1 MSTILI
7 LFVCVIAVVVI
18 VVSKSKNGN
27 ATIIGEENN
36 DTPILK
42 DEVISENV
50 NVEGNIIMVI
60 DDVFSLTGRGTA
72 VTGKIVNGT
81 IKWAYL
87 GDLLNININV
97 EVKEVDFKKEF
108 DNYAKDILACDVQ
121 FQPFTHLYNCAKY
134 FYELGIMA
142 SNKSQKRE

>member
-18 VVSKSKNGN
+18 VLSKSKNGN

-60 DDVFSLTGRGTA
+60 DDVFSLTGRGIA

-81 IKWAYL
+81 L
-87 GDLLNININV
+87 QVGDEVVIQSSVVSKNINTTV
-97 EVKEVDFKKEF
+97 EAIEMFRKQVTVASAGELVGVMLS
-108 DNYAKDILACDVQ
+108 DISKGDVQ
-121 FQPFTHLYNCAKY
+121 SGDYITK
-134 FYELGIMA
+134 
-142 SNKSQKRE
+142 

>member
-1 MSTILI
+1 MSTIVI
-7 LFVCVIAVVVI
+7 LVVCVIVLVI
-18 VVSKSKNGN
+18 IFTCKAQNNN

-81 IKWAYL
+81 L
-87 GDLLNININV
+87 QVGDEVTIQSPVVTKKINTTVTGIEMFRKKLTVANQGDSVGVLISNV
-97 EVKEVDFKKEF
+97 NKQ
-108 DNYAKDILACDVQ
+108 DVQ
-121 FQPFTHLYNCAKY
+121 RGDYITK
-134 FYELGIMA
+134 
-142 SNKSQKRE
+142 

>member
-18 VVSKSKNGN
+18 VLSKSKNGN

-60 DDVFSLTGRGTA
+60 DDVFTLTGKGTV
-72 VTGKIVNGT
+72 VTGKIVNGNLQVGDEVIIQSPVVSKNVNT
-81 IKWAYL
+81 TVTAIEMFRKKVTVAST
-87 GDLLNININV
+87 GDLVGVMLSDI
-97 EVKEVDFKKEF
+97 
-108 DNYAKDILACDVQ
+108 AKGDVQ
-121 FQPFTHLYNCAKY
+121 RGDYITK
-134 FYELGIMA
+134 
-142 SNKSQKRE
+142 